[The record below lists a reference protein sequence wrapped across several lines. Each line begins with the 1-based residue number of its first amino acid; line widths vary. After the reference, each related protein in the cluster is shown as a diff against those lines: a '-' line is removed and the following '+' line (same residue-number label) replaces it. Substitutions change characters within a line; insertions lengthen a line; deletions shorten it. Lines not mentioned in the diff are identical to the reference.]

1 MINLDEILND
11 ENDFLDIF
19 EYLVKDDVEILD
31 AYDLMIEKFSAEK
44 IFDYISSEDKI
55 NYIYDRPTD
64 I

>member
-44 IFDYISSEDKI
+44 IFDYIESEDKI
-55 NYIYDRPTD
+55 NYIYDRPTA
-64 I
+64 

>member
-44 IFDYISSEDKI
+44 IFDYIESEDKI

>member
-44 IFDYISSEDKI
+44 IFDYIASEDKI